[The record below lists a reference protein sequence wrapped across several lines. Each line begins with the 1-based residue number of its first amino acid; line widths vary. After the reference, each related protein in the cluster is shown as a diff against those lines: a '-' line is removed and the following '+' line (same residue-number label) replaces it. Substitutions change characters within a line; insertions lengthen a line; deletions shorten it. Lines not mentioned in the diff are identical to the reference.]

1 MFRPTRPFL
10 ALALLASSFAL
21 GTTAAPTTPVVAAD
35 APWTLP
41 TVPPYC
47 TTAQADSG
55 DVAGCVIR
63 AGSGLPESRGWPQPP
78 FPEPTGQTVVAW
90 VNLSIGT
97 SGPTVAKV
105 QEALNN
111 SGYSVIADGK
121 FGALT
126 FNAVKAY
133 QAANGLTAT
142 GTVDA
147 ATAAALHVQRM
158 TGGTFPPAGWVWK
171 GWGYNGSPA
180 LAAWEQ
186 LLVGN
191 PMPIGSLRVGQLKA
205 LPDALPLFVG
215 FYNEIQARGY
225 KVNDGGPYVFRCTAS
240 TSKDCKG
247 LTRYAL
253 SNHAYGLAQDI
264 NTALN
269 PMVAYY
275 SSGTTSA
282 CAVPMKTDMPRW
294 VIQVA
299 EKWGLYWGGY
309 AWSSGCASPS
319 TWRTK
324 VTRDPMHFE
333 FNGSPAQAR
342 AILKKASSLPCV
354 DQVDEAGA
362 VSVHCLTKGELPAAN
377 SRVAVTTAPPTG
389 ATAALVQLFT
399 SGATTPGTLTAEDCA
414 ARPNGPRATTT
425 LAVRA
430 GQGSSTLAVV
440 PLDAQ
445 HRFCLYQTSAF
456 NTVATVQGWLAPAA
470 AAPTGL
476 RYTPIDPARTID
488 TAVQTACS
496 PTSTCLPAGPVP
508 AGTEL
513 MSTVASHTTPVAV
526 LTTLTVA
533 GPTVSGSLVA
543 GSCSNQATGA
553 IVRSGTTFAAR
564 DAATTMVGFVRT
576 FATELG
582 NQFCTTASQTAT
594 QSVEVTG
601 LFAPAATGDLGF
613 STPAATRVL
622 DTTQC
627 WRDPFTNLDR
637 CGTIIGK
644 GGMARAVAP
653 AGAAAVMLQVSG
665 TGATGSVGAMQV
677 AACEV
682 FYPKPT
688 TPPAPAAQV
697 QVGSG
702 VTNSNLVVVPLLAS
716 GRYCVKTSAAAH
728 ITIDLVGTL
737 SASADGRL
745 LPITPKRVL
754 DTRPR
759 A

>member
-1 MFRPTRPFL
+1 
-10 ALALLASSFAL
+10 
-21 GTTAAPTTPVVAAD
+21 VDAAD

-41 TVPPYC
+41 TAPPYC

-63 AGSGLPESRGWPQPP
+63 ATQGLPETRGWPQPP
-78 FPEPTGQTVVAW
+78 FPTPTDQVVTAW
-90 VNLSIGT
+90 VDLGIGAT
-97 SGPTVAKV
+97 GATVAKV

-111 SGYSVIADGK
+111 NGWSLFADGK
-121 FGALT
+121 FGSST
-126 FNAVKAY
+126 FNAVKGY
-133 QAANGLTAT
+133 QTANGLPAT
-142 GTVDA
+142 GTVDQ
-147 ATAAALHVQRM
+147 ATADKLQVQRT
-158 TGGTFPPAGWVWK
+158 TGGTFPPVGWVWQ

-180 LAAWEQ
+180 LAAWER
-186 LLVGN
+186 LLVSN
-191 PMPIGSLRVGQLKA
+191 PAQIGSLRPGQLKA

-215 FYNEIQARGY
+215 FYNEIQSRGY
-225 KVNDGGPYVFRCTAS
+225 VVRNGGPYVFRCTAS

-264 NTALN
+264 NTSEN
-269 PMVAYY
+269 PMKAYY

-282 CAVPMKTDMPRW
+282 CAVPMTTDMPRW

-309 AWSSGCASPS
+309 AWTSGCASPS

-362 VSVHCLTKGELPAAN
+362 VSVHCLVKGELPAAN
-377 SRVAVTTAPPTG
+377 TRIAITTTPPAG
-389 ATAALVQLFT
+389 ATAAMVQLFT
-399 SGATTPGTLTAEDCA
+399 TGATTAGALTAEDCA
-414 ARPNGPRATTT
+414 ARPNGTRPTTT

-456 NTVATVQGWLAPAA
+456 NTVATVQGWFAPSASAA
-470 AAPTGL
+470 SGL
-476 RYTPIDPARTID
+476 LYTPIDPARTID
-488 TAVQTACS
+488 TATQTACS
-496 PTSTCLPAGPVP
+496 PSSTCVPAGPVP
-508 AGTEL
+508 SGTEL
-513 MSTVASHTTPVAV
+513 MSTVASHVAPVAA

-533 GPTVSGSLVA
+533 APAASGSLVA
-543 GSCSNQATGA
+543 GSCSNQASGTV
-553 IVRSGTTFAAR
+553 IRTGTTFAAR
-564 DAATTMVGFVRT
+564 DAATTTVGFVRT
-576 FATELG
+576 FATEMG
-582 NQFCTTASQTAT
+582 DQFCTTASQTAT
-594 QSVEVTG
+594 HSVEVTG
-601 LFAPAATGDLGF
+601 LFAPAASGGLGF
-613 STPAATRVL
+613 ATGAASRVL

-653 AGAAAVMLQVSG
+653 AGAAAVMLHITG
-665 TGATGSVGAMQV
+665 TGATGSVGALQA

-682 FYPKPT
+682 FYPKAG
-688 TPPAPAAQV
+688 TPPAPAPTV
-697 QVGSG
+697 QIGSG
-702 VTNSNLVVVPLLAS
+702 VTNSNFVIVPLLAS
-716 GRYCVKTSAAAH
+716 GRYCVKTSAATH
-728 ITIDLVGTL
+728 ITIDLVGTM
-737 SASADGRL
+737 SAAADGRL